1 MEKVFICILSCEKYS
16 HKREIQNISD
26 LEAEYR
32 YFIGNPN
39 LSQAVEDGNIVYL
52 PCPDSYEYLT
62 HKTLQA
68 FKWMEEN
75 IEADFYYKTDD
86 DTIFDKKEF
95 DILHE
100 SVVKSKIEYGGEIHR
115 GGGVMSFHHFGKCED
130 DRINKKTF
138 YVPNIVYAKGGGYV
152 LSKDSLRLVNQTDN
166 KQEYF
171 CIYEDATI
179 GNILNSHGI
188 SVKNLN
194 IRKSF
199 NWDMIK

>member
-1 MEKVFICILSCEKYS
+1 M
-16 HKREIQNISD
+16 
-26 LEAEYR
+26 
-32 YFIGNPN
+32 
-39 LSQAVEDGNIVYL
+39 EDGNIVYL

-115 GGGVMSFHHFGKCED
+115 VVGVKSFHHFGKCED
-130 DRINKKTF
+130 DRINKKRFVT
-138 YVPNIVYAKGGGYV
+138 
-152 LSKDSLRLVNQTDN
+152 R
-166 KQEYF
+166 
-171 CIYEDATI
+171 
-179 GNILNSHGI
+179 
-188 SVKNLN
+188 
-194 IRKSF
+194 
-199 NWDMIK
+199 

>member
-39 LSQAVEDGNIVYL
+39 LSQAVENGNIVYL

-62 HKTLQA
+62 RKTLQA

-86 DTIFDKKEF
+86 DTIFNKKEF

-100 SVVKSKIEYGGEIHR
+100 SVVRSKVEYGGEAYHGR
-115 GGGVMSFHHFGKCED
+115 GIMSAHHCGKCED
-130 DRINKKTF
+130 DSINKKRF

-152 LSKDSLRLVNQTDN
+152 LSKDSLRIINQTDN

-188 SVKNLN
+188 LVKHLN

-199 NWDMIK
+199 NWDTIQ

>member
-1 MEKVFICILSCEKYS
+1 MSKIFICILSCERYA
-16 HKREIQNISD
+16 HKRKLQNIQE
-26 LEAEYR
+26 LEVEYK
-32 YFIGNPN
+32 YFIGNPTLKN
-39 LSQAVEDGNIVYL
+39 PKQDGQNVYL

-75 IEADFYYKTDD
+75 IDADFYYKTDD

-95 DILHE
+95 HILHE

-115 GGGVMSFHHFGKCED
+115 GGGVMSSHHFGKCED
-130 DRINKKTF
+130 DRINKKRF
-138 YVPNIVYAKGGGYV
+138 YVPNIIYAKGGGYV
-152 LSKDSLRLVNQTDN
+152 LSKDSLRLINQTDN
-166 KQEYF
+166 KEGYF

-188 SVKNLN
+188 LVKHLN

-199 NWDMIK
+199 NWDMI